1 MANIC
6 FMEKLLIRLIEEH
19 DSIIIPDFGTLLKSG
34 DKIIFNS
41 FLKFNDGKLQKA
53 LSEDKGIS
61 LDEAKEEIQK
71 LANHLASQAESGET
85 AVIEGLGSFYK
96 DSAGSIVFTGFSDG
110 QAAPEKPKDEIKK
123 EEKPEPVKEEKKEAP
138 KKEEEAVSNADK
150 ELDEAL
156 DNSNDEVE
164 KEVPPAPVIEAKK
177 EKEVSKKEDKEEVK
191 PEAKKTEKP
200 AKEKKEKKE
209 KKKKPTANKET
220 TKKEKKETPKPPVEE
235 AKLPEDKINEK
246 APKVSE
252 EVKEEE
258 IEAPFF
264 DKNDRLEEK
273 VLDKPETAVKAD
285 GPKKEVVS
293 KAEAMAHVAP
303 EVDGHELPPVEP
315 QPKKKKKKRFIWLVL
330 LLLLIGG
337 GVFAGLKWDMVSE
350 WIGLKDKTEKKAE
363 DKEKEPENKESKI
376 EEELS
381 DPIQDD
387 AHEEVLVEESDSSE
401 IVVDDEIVEDEVEPV
416 VEEVIEE
423 PTPDPEP
430 VVVEPTVT
438 QNAGSSSGSH
448 HVIAGAFTSKGNAD
462 ALVTKLQGQGFS
474 SARLLGRFNG
484 EFYQVAAGSYNSAS
498 EANAQLSGV
507 NAAIGG
513 GAWVLVK
520 DL

>member
-53 LSEDKGIS
+53 LSEEKGIS
-61 LDEAKEEIQK
+61 LDEAKEEIQT
-71 LANHLASQAESGET
+71 LANRLASQAESGET

-96 DSAGSIVFTGFSDG
+96 DSAGSIVFSGFTAS
-110 QAAPEKPKDEIKK
+110 QEAPVKPK
-123 EEKPEPVKEEKKEAP
+123 EEKAEPVKEEKKDLPE
-138 KKEEEAVSNADK
+138 KEEETPSNADK

-164 KEVPPAPVIEAKK
+164 KEVPPAPVIEPKDEIENL
-177 EKEVSKKEDKEEVK
+177 EKEIEEVIK
-191 PEAKKTEKP
+191 PKAEKP

-209 KKKKPTANKET
+209 KKKKPVESKEK
-220 TKKEKKETPKPPVEE
+220 KKEKKETPPPPVEDNSIDANKEDSKEPE
-235 AKLPEDKINEK
+235 AL
-246 APKVSE
+246 E
-252 EVKEEE
+252 EVKEESK
-258 IEAPFF
+258 EAPFF

-273 VLDKPETAVKAD
+273 VLDKIEDKEE
-285 GPKKEVVS
+285 PKQEVVS

-303 EVDGHELPPVEP
+303 ETDGHELPPVQA

-350 WIGLKDKTEKKAE
+350 WIGLNDTTEKKAE
-363 DKEKEPENKESKI
+363 GKEKEPKKNDDNHEDELTEPVQDDVMI
-376 EEELS
+376 EET
-381 DPIQDD
+381 
-387 AHEEVLVEESDSSE
+387 DSSE
-401 IVVDDEIVEDEVEPV
+401 VIVDDENISEELEQADEEV
-416 VEEVIEE
+416 VEEAS
-423 PTPDPEP
+423 PDPEP
-430 VVVEPTVT
+430 VVTEPAVT
-438 QNAGSSSGSH
+438 QNSGSSSGSH

-498 EANAQLSGV
+498 EANGQLSGV

>member
-53 LSEDKGIS
+53 LAEEKGIS
-61 LDEAKEEIQK
+61 PDEAKEEIQK
-71 LANHLASQAESGET
+71 LANHLASKAESGET

-96 DSAGSIVFTGFSDG
+96 DSAGSIVFIGFTDK
-110 QAAPEKPKDEIKK
+110 QPAPEKAKEEVKK
-123 EEKPEPVKEEKKEAP
+123 VEKPEPVKEVKKEDP
-138 KKEEEAVSNADK
+138 KQEEEAVSNADK

-156 DNSNDEVE
+156 DNSNDEAE
-164 KEVPPAPVIEAKK
+164 KEVPPAPVIETKV
-177 EKEVSKKEDKEEVK
+177 EKEDSKKEDKEELK
-191 PEAKKTEKP
+191 PETKKTEKP

-209 KKKKPTANKET
+209 KKKAVSSKE
-220 TKKEKKETPKPPVEE
+220 TKKEKKETPKPPVEKT
-235 AKLPEDKINEK
+235 KLPEDNKIEK
-246 APKVSE
+246 EPKSPE
-252 EVKEEE
+252 EVKEK
-258 IEAPFF
+258 EAPFF

-273 VLDKPETAVKAD
+273 VLDKTEDKKEEPS
-285 GPKKEVVS
+285 KEVVS

-303 EVDGHELPPVEP
+303 EAEGHELPPVQT
-315 QPKKKKKKRFIWLVL
+315 QPKKKKKKRFIWLIL

-350 WIGLKDKTEKKAE
+350 WIGLNDKTEKKKE
-363 DKEKEPENKESKI
+363 GKEKEPEKNDETEITEPVEDDIIVEEADSTDAIIDDESISEEI
-376 EEELS
+376 EE
-381 DPIQDD
+381 PV
-387 AHEEVLVEESDSSE
+387 EEVVEETTPE
-401 IVVDDEIVEDEVEPV
+401 PEPEVSEPV
-416 VEEVIEE
+416 V
-423 PTPDPEP
+423 
-430 VVVEPTVT
+430 T
-438 QNAGSSSGSH
+438 QNTGSNSGSH
-448 HVIAGAFTSKGNAD
+448 HVIAGAFTSKANAD

-498 EANAQLSGV
+498 EANGQLSGV